1 MNKICVVEITTKDKL
16 KVIDYGN
23 GECDN
28 IVTVTENG
36 VSENVEL

>member
-1 MNKICVVEITTKDKL
+1 MNKICVAEITTKDNL
-16 KVIDYGN
+16 QVIDYGN

-36 VSENVEL
+36 VSETLEL